1 MDKMYDGPASGALTR
16 DAFEAELYAIGA
28 RQYHDLHPFHRL
40 LHGGKLPHG
49 VVQAWALNRFYYQ
62 VSIPKKE
69 LTLMSRM
76 DDPTLRRAWLQ
87 RVLDH
92 DGLDPDGRADESRVG
107 GIERWLRLTD
117 GLGLDRAYVTS
128 LRGVLPA
135 TRYAVDTYVNF
146 VRDRPLLEGIASS
159 LTELFAPGIH
169 TQRIAGFEQNY
180 AFANDAT
187 LSYFRQ
193 RLNEAPRDVQFG
205 LPYVLE
211 HAVTQAQQ
219 QACLA
224 ALRHKTELLWAQ
236 LDALHHAYVTPG
248 LIPPGAFVPEGVEAT
263 VFSR

>member
-1 MDKMYDGPASGALTR
+1 MYDGAATHTLSR
-16 DAFEAELYAIGA
+16 DAFEAALYAIGA
-28 RQYHDLHPFHRL
+28 RQYHDLHPFHRK
-40 LHGGKLPHG
+40 LHGGELPHG
-49 VVQAWALNRFYYQ
+49 TVQAWALNRFYYQ
-62 VSIPKKE
+62 VSIPRKD

-76 DDPTLRRAWLQ
+76 EDPALRRAWLQ

-92 DGLDPDGRADESRVG
+92 DGLGQDGAPDESRVG

-117 GLGLDRAYVTS
+117 GLGLDRDYVRS
-128 LRGVLPA
+128 LAGVLPA
-135 TRYAVDTYVNF
+135 TRYAVDAYVNF
-146 VRDRPLLEGIASS
+146 VRDHSVLEGIASS

-169 TQRIAGFEQNY
+169 TQRIAGFAQNY

-193 RLNEAPRDVQFG
+193 RLQEAPRDVQFG
-205 LPYVLE
+205 LAYVLE
-211 HAVTQAQQ
+211 HAVTEAQQ

-263 VFSR
+263 VFCR